1 MRTDVEAEVSGAGAP
16 VRDMRAG
23 PALRELRY
31 RTGDLLV
38 VSGLPGSGK
47 STLIR
52 RLAPAPDGRGE
63 PVRRVDSQDTRARL
77 ERRLP
82 ARLPYGL
89 YRPLVRAVHYVGL
102 RGALRSGAS
111 VVVHDCGRAGWV
123 RRWLAR
129 EARRRGT
136 DLHVLL
142 LAVAPGTALAGQR
155 ARGRTVSAPAF
166 ARHRGAMERL
176 VAAAAGGRAPAGAA
190 SVVLL
195 DRASADALGSV
206 VFGGPGPGT
215 S

>member
-1 MRTDVEAEVSGAGAP
+1 MRDLRGAP
-16 VRDMRAG
+16 RASW
-23 PALRELRY
+23 ELRC
-31 RTGDLLV
+31 RAGDLLV

-52 RLAPAPDGRGE
+52 RVAPALDGRGE
-63 PVRRVDSQDTRARL
+63 PVPCLDSQDSRARL

-89 YRPLVRAVHYVGL
+89 YRPLARIAHYARLRA
-102 RGALRSGAS
+102 ALRSGAS
-111 VVVHDCGRAGWV
+111 VVVHDCGRTGWV

-136 DLHVLL
+136 GLHVLL
-142 LAVAPGTALAGQR
+142 LAVAPDTALAGQR
-155 ARGRTVSAPAF
+155 TRGRTVSASAF
-166 ARHRGAMERL
+166 GRHRRAMERL
-176 VAAAAGGRAPAGAA
+176 VAAAADGRVPAGAA

-195 DRASADALGSV
+195 DRAAADALGSIA
-206 VFGGPGPGT
+206 FDPGP